1 MIRVAAL
8 ALLAVALSV
17 GCDRSASTPG
27 GGPTGAGARK
37 TPLMQPFQGPW
48 KFDAAK
54 TVARWQADAVP
65 AAEVAQAQAMG
76 AALHPDMTIGGDAAV
91 LAGPIEGEY
100 AFFALHPH
108 NQWVC
113 GKAWHHEDREDPGDM
128 SKCYARLELREDGKE
143 LHLSLRMEEDAANP
157 NDPDVMNMPATA
169 GSASNCGADGAPAP
183 AWSPWRTYV
192 FVRG

>member
-1 MIRVAAL
+1 MHKTIP
-8 ALLAVALSV
+8 LLLSV
-17 GCDRSASTPG
+17 VLLSACDQSGGTPG
-27 GGPTGAGARK
+27 GGPTGAGARS

-48 KFDAAK
+48 TFDPAK

-65 AAEVAQAQAMG
+65 AAEVAQAKAMG

-91 LAGPIEGEY
+91 LAGAVEGEY

-113 GKAWHHEDREDPGDM
+113 GKAWHHEDRHDPGDM
-128 SKCYARLELREDGKE
+128 SKCYARLELKEDGKE
-143 LHLSLRMEEDAANP
+143 LHLSLRLANLAANP
-157 NDPDVMNMPATA
+157 NDPDVMNMPPTA
-169 GSASNCGADGAPAP
+169 GSASTCGADKAPPA
-183 AWSPWRTYV
+183 AWSPWRTYE